1 MSKKLVTKEIPDIL
15 PVSAENLSSLEVWLL
30 LKQYDVKNPAEFVVC
45 RRKMETILVNKELP
59 DIEET
64 IQLINR
70 IMAVK
75 YLDKAEGLFE
85 QFKKLQG
92 ERASTVLL
100 YIWMGWRKE
109 RQAADLNKRALNTLN
124 EIKRNRLVRKSRKEK
139 DMISELFDIGFGVY
153 NDEAKCDW
161 DKGKEYVFEYGYM
174 QGMKA
179 AKAEMKA
186 RAAV

>member
-1 MSKKLVTKEIPDIL
+1 M
-15 PVSAENLSSLEVWLL
+15 
-30 LKQYDVKNPAEFVVC
+30 
-45 RRKMETILVNKELP
+45 
-59 DIEET
+59 
-64 IQLINR
+64 INR